1 MVIGNSSLRS
11 CPLEAGEEAVYL
23 KKKKG
28 GFGDRIIIIYLDAYE
43 NEYIITME
51 ALFEHEALLFN
62 RDSLNDFAIP
72 FRRGRVE
79 TGSK

>member
-23 KKKKG
+23 KKKKKG

-51 ALFEHEALLFN
+51 AA
-62 RDSLNDFAIP
+62 
-72 FRRGRVE
+72 
-79 TGSK
+79 